1 MAKNLVYPAQDT
13 VLSNTAPTAGAA
25 TSGAPGVVG
34 NIPVVALNTLGEG
47 GNDSG
52 AADLQ
57 TAGRFDLEVVGEDG
71 SGNAAIA
78 AGDIIYWDATELNAD
93 DANGVRF
100 GYALAAVASG
110 ATTTITVKVGY

>member
-1 MAKNLVYPAQDT
+1 MAKNLVHTADDT

-25 TSGAPGVVG
+25 TSGAAGVVG
-34 NIPVVALNTLGEG
+34 SIPVVALNTLGDG
-47 GNDSG
+47 SNDSG
-52 AADLQ
+52 KADLAM
-57 TAGRFDLEVVGEDG
+57 AGRFSLEVTGEDG

-78 AGDIIYWDATELNAD
+78 AGDIVYWDATELNAD